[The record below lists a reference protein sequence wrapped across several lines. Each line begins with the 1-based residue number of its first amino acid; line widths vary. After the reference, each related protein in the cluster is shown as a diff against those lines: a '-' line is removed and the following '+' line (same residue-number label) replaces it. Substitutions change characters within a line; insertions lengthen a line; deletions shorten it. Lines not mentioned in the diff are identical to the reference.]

1 MTRPLLAV
9 VNLLAVHAYNA
20 NEHVSALSAKR
31 EPSSHGES
39 TAHRQPFTTFAAKA
53 QAQIRVALP
62 AHPEGPSVAW
72 LTEAQAD
79 PRSRLGAEAPVTY
92 VYPDA
97 VDAKAVAEERVALVG
112 LVRTR
117 IAGGSRD
124 IQCLS
129 PNKVLAT
136 DDWCGQL
143 CASNATANTK
153 VGMLQGSWR
162 RRNKPAHQ
170 MAKVARRSSALTA
183 GPSGRS
189 EMDPGY
195 AGFHTLLAARRRSMR
210 TSEFEPLDLREE
222 QRTPP
227 LEGQCD
233 PDFCECF
240 DASIS
245 REELVNKA
253 KATER
258 KQPSGL
264 PDCPWI
270 APEGC
275 TQDMPYECMAGER
288 AGECSDKNW
297 FGRSDLAVHEFGECT
312 SSCIHTKLFFYSPAC
327 EISATCESW
336 TQGPSLAPPPKGKKE
351 TFPHYEH
358 DPSKLTLE
366 KRGIDPSELKVM
378 MSPACKKHSNAFVGI
393 TFYSPAYKA
402 KAERL
407 LKSCGRHDI
416 CCKATE
422 APDAFGPNAPEGSE
436 AFRFQFIAIKPSFI
450 LGQMEA
456 TRKPVVWL
464 DSDLE
469 FHQYPKLFAPGGWS
483 DGPRDVA
490 IFNYWGNESNGQN
503 TPSTGSGVVY
513 FNNTERARALVG
525 AWAEAMAY
533 GTNPEAPDDQV
544 FNELLGAGGWVRRA
558 SFGWLPAA
566 YLRVMPMFF
575 RGVDPVIDH
584 DHGNPPGLI
593 EHSPTKPVMPP
604 VGGPVKGSAVVSGQG
619 GMENAEGKNPWETG
633 EPGHWGED
641 GEWVS
646 EVGGAGGQAE
656 AAPEAAVQVAPEEA
670 APPAEVAPEEAA
682 PPAPVLSCEA
692 TSPQASADWCVTS
705 CGENPDNA
713 GCKQF
718 CKCEPLETSGVGL
731 GQFVNT
737 IF

>member
-1 MTRPLLAV
+1 MARPLLTV
-9 VNLLAVHAYNA
+9 FNLLAAHAYNA
-20 NEHVSALSAKR
+20 NEHASALNAERSPR
-31 EPSSHGES
+31 
-39 TAHRQPFTTFAAKA
+39 THRADTRTEASTTFAAKA
-53 QAQIRVALP
+53 QASIRVVLP

-79 PRSRLGAEAPVTY
+79 PRSRLGEAPVTY
-92 VYPDA
+92 VYSD
-97 VDAKAVAEERVALVG
+97 VVESNAVAEERVALVVPRPTG
-112 LVRTR
+112 
-117 IAGGSRD
+117 D
-124 IQCLS
+124 IQCAS

-136 DDWCGQL
+136 DDWCGAL
-143 CASNATANTK
+143 CASNMTANKK
-153 VGMLQGSWR
+153 VVKR
-162 RRNKPAHQ
+162 RANARQ
-170 MAKVARRSSALTA
+170 RAKVARRSSALSA

-189 EMDPGY
+189 ELHRGY
-195 AGFHTLLAARRRSMR
+195 GTFHTLLAARKHSSKSHRGES
-210 TSEFEPLDLREE
+210 
-222 QRTPP
+222 QRTGP

-240 DASIS
+240 DASVS
-245 REELVNKA
+245 REELVKKA
-253 KATER
+253 KGVER

-275 TQDMPYECMAGER
+275 TQDMPYECMDGAN

-297 FGRSDLAVHEFGECT
+297 FGRSSECT

-336 TQGPSLAPPPKGKKE
+336 TQGPLVDPPPKGEKE

-366 KRGIDPSELKVM
+366 KRGIDASKLKVM
-378 MSPACKKHSNAFVGI
+378 LSPACKKHSNHFVGI

-402 KAERL
+402 KAQRL
-407 LKSCGRHDI
+407 LKSCARHDI

-422 APDAFGPNAPEGSE
+422 APDSFGPGAPEGSE
-436 AFRFQFIAIKPSFI
+436 EFRFQFIAIKPSFI

-513 FNNTERARALVG
+513 FNSTERARALVG

-544 FNELLGAGGWVRRA
+544 FNELLGPGGWVRRA
-558 SFGWLPAA
+558 SFGWLPAS
-566 YLRVMPMFF
+566 YLRVMPMFY
-575 RGVDPVIDH
+575 RGVEPVIDH

-604 VGGPVKGSAVVSGQG
+604 VGGPVAGSAAPTGS
-619 GMENAEGKNPWETG
+619 EGADGKDPWESG
-633 EPGHWGED
+633 EAGHWGED
-641 GEWVS
+641 GQWVS
-646 EVGGAGGQAE
+646 EVGVTDGQ
-656 AAPEAAVQVAPEEA
+656 AAPEVAVQVPPEEA
-670 APPAEVAPEEAA
+670 APEEAK
-682 PPAPVLSCEA
+682 PALSCEA

-705 CGENPDNA
+705 CGENPEND
-713 GCKQF
+713 GCKSF
-718 CKCEPLETSGVGL
+718 CKCEPLKESGVGL
-731 GQFVNT
+731 AQFHV
-737 IF
+737 IW

>member
-9 VNLLAVHAYNA
+9 VNLLVVHAYNA
-20 NEHVSALSAKR
+20 HEQVAALSAKR
-31 EPSSHGES
+31 EPRSNGES
-39 TAHRQPFTTFAAKA
+39 THRQPYTTFAAKA

-97 VDAKAVAEERVALVG
+97 LEANAVAEERVSLV
-112 LVRTR
+112 VPRP
-117 IAGGSRD
+117 ASD

-143 CASNATANTK
+143 CASNFTSNQK
-153 VGMLQGSWR
+153 VGNWR
-162 RRNKPAHQ
+162 RKNKAAHQ

-183 GPSGRS
+183 APSGGS
-189 EMDPGY
+189 ELPGWELPPGQSPGY
-195 AGFHTLLAARRRSMR
+195 AGFHTLLAARRRSIR
-210 TSEFEPLDLREE
+210 ISEFEPLDLREA

-245 REELVNKA
+245 REELVKNA
-253 KATER
+253 KTTER

-275 TQDMPYECMAGER
+275 TQDMPYECMDGEK

-297 FGRSDLAVHEFGECT
+297 FGRSDLAVHEGGECT

-336 TQGPSLAPPPKGKKE
+336 TQGPKLAPPPKGEKE

-366 KRGIDPSELKVM
+366 KRGIDASELKVM
-378 MSPACKKHSNAFVGI
+378 MSPACKKHKNDFVGI
-393 TFYSPAYKA
+393 TFYSPAYKF

-422 APDAFGPNAPEGSE
+422 APDTFGPNAPEGSE

-469 FHQYPKLFAPGGWS
+469 FHRYPKLFAPGGWS

-544 FNELLGAGGWVRRA
+544 FNELLGPGGWVRRA

-566 YLRVMPMFF
+566 YLRVMPMFY

-604 VGGPVKGSAVVSGQG
+604 VGGPIKGSAVVSGQG

-633 EPGHWGED
+633 EAGHWGED

-646 EVGGAGGQAE
+646 EVGDAAGGQAA
-656 AAPEAAVQVAPEEA
+656 AAPEVAVQVAPEEA
-670 APPAEVAPEEAA
+670 PPPAEV
-682 PPAPVLSCEA
+682 PAEVKPALSCEA

-713 GCKQF
+713 GCVQF
-718 CKCEPLETSGVGL
+718 CKCETLEASGVGL
-731 GQFVNT
+731 AQFVHT